1 MNSLPAG
8 PDSGGFEVV
17 AELHEGVED
26 LLFMPGATATDWALV
41 FAHGEPFDFEP
52 GDQIVRVGEHERALY
67 LLVDGTLGVRV
78 ADAEERLKQIEAP
91 SLVGEVGFVDGGPR
105 SATLEAL
112 SAGTIVRLDF
122 DAFERLAAAEPVLG
136 HRMLLELAR
145 VLAARLRMLT
155 EHR

>member
-1 MNSLPAG
+1 VNSLPAG

-17 AELHEGVED
+17 ADLHEGVED
-26 LLFMPGATATDWALV
+26 LLFMPEATATDWALV
-41 FAHGEPFDFEP
+41 FAHGEPYDFEP
-52 GDQIVRVGEHERALY
+52 GDEIVRAGERERALY
-67 LLVDGTLGVRV
+67 LLVDGTLGVR
-78 ADAEERLKQIEAP
+78 AGEERFKQIDAP

-122 DAFERLAAAEPVLG
+122 EAFERLAEAEPVLG
-136 HRMLLELAR
+136 HRMLFELAR

-155 EHR
+155 EGR

>member
-1 MNSLPAG
+1 VNSLPAG

-17 AELHEGVED
+17 ADLHEGVED
-26 LLFMPGATATDWALV
+26 LLFMPEATATDWAIV
-41 FAHGEPFDFEP
+41 FAHAKPFDFEP
-52 GDQIVRVGEHERALY
+52 GDAIVRAGDRERALY
-67 LLVDGTLGVRV
+67 LLVDGALGVRMPE
-78 ADAEERLKQIEAP
+78 AQDRLKQIDAP

-122 DAFERLAAAEPVLG
+122 DAFERLAAAEPALA
-136 HRMLLELAR
+136 HRMLLDLAR

-155 EHR
+155 ERR

>member
-26 LLFMPGATATDWALV
+26 LLFMPEATATDWAIV
-41 FAHGEPFDFEP
+41 FAHAAPYDFAP
-52 GDQIVRVGEHERALY
+52 GDEIVRAGERERALY

-78 ADAEERLKQIEAP
+78 GDERLKQIDAP
-91 SLVGEVGFVDGGPR
+91 SIVGEVGFVDGGPR

-122 DAFERLAAAEPVLG
+122 EAFERLAAAEPALG
-136 HRMLLELAR
+136 HRMALELAR

>member
-8 PDSGGFEVV
+8 PDSGGFEVA

-26 LLFMPGATATDWALV
+26 LLFMPEATATDWALI
-41 FAHGEPFDFEP
+41 FAHGEPSDFEP
-52 GDQIVRVGEHERALY
+52 GDEIVRAGERERALY
-67 LLVDGTLGVRV
+67 LLVDGTLGVR
-78 ADAEERLKQIEAP
+78 ADDERFKQIDAP

-122 DAFERLAAAEPVLG
+122 EAFERLAAAEPALG
-136 HRMLLELAR
+136 RRMLLELAR

-155 EHR
+155 ERR

>member
-26 LLFMPGATATDWALV
+26 LLFMPEATATDWAIV
-41 FAHGEPFDFEP
+41 FAHAEPYDFEP
-52 GDQIVRVGEHERALY
+52 GEEIVRAGDHERALY
-67 LLVDGTLGVRV
+67 LLVDGRLGVRV
-78 ADAEERLKQIEAP
+78 AGERLKQIDAP

-112 SAGTIVRLDF
+112 TAGTIVRLDF
-122 DAFERLAAAEPVLG
+122 EAFERLAAAEPALG

-155 EHR
+155 ERR

>member
-17 AELHEGVED
+17 AQLHEGVED
-26 LLFMPGATATDWALV
+26 LLFMPEATATDWALV
-41 FAHGEPFDFEP
+41 FAHAEPSNFESGEE
-52 GDQIVRVGEHERALY
+52 IVRAGEHERALY
-67 LLVDGTLGVRV
+67 LLVDGTLGVRC
-78 ADAEERLKQIEAP
+78 ADARAPFKQIDAP
-91 SLVGEVGFVDGGPR
+91 SLVGEVGFIDGGPR

-122 DAFERLAAAEPVLG
+122 EAFERLAAAEPALG

-155 EHR
+155 DGR

>member
-1 MNSLPAG
+1 VNSLPAG

-26 LLFMPGATATDWALV
+26 LLFMPEATATDWALV
-41 FAHGEPFDFEP
+41 FAHGEPYDFEP
-52 GDQIVRVGEHERALY
+52 GDEIVRAGERERALY
-67 LLVDGTLGVRV
+67 LLVDGTLGVR
-78 ADAEERLKQIEAP
+78 AGEERFKQIDAP

-122 DAFERLAAAEPVLG
+122 EAFERLAEAEPVLG
-136 HRMLLELAR
+136 HRMLFELAR

-155 EHR
+155 EGR

>member
-1 MNSLPAG
+1 VNSLPAG

-26 LLFMPGATATDWALV
+26 LLFMPEATATDWALV
-41 FAHGEPFDFEP
+41 FAHGEPFDFEA
-52 GDQIVRVGEHERALY
+52 GDEIVRAGEHERALY
-67 LLVDGTLGVRV
+67 LLVDGTLGVR
-78 ADAEERLKQIEAP
+78 AAGSREPFKQIDAP

-112 SAGTIVRLDF
+112 GPGTIVRLDF
-122 DAFERLAAAEPVLG
+122 GAFERLADAEPALG

-155 EHR
+155 ERP

>member
-1 MNSLPAG
+1 VNSLPAG

-26 LLFMPGATATDWALV
+26 LLFMPEATATDWALI
-41 FAHGEPFDFEP
+41 FAHGEPYDFEP
-52 GDQIVRVGEHERALY
+52 GDEIVRAGEHERALY
-67 LLVDGTLGVRV
+67 LLVDGKLGVR
-78 ADAEERLKQIEAP
+78 AAEERFKQIDAP

-112 SAGTIVRLDF
+112 SSGTIVRLDF
-122 DAFERLAAAEPVLG
+122 EAFERLAAAEPALG
-136 HRMLLELAR
+136 QRMLLELAR

-155 EHR
+155 GRR

>member
-1 MNSLPAG
+1 VNSLPAG
-8 PDSGGFEVV
+8 PDSGGFEVA

-26 LLFMPGATATDWALV
+26 LLFMPEATATDWALI
-41 FAHGEPFDFEP
+41 FAHGEPYDFGP
-52 GDQIVRVGEHERALY
+52 GDEIVRAGEHERALY
-67 LLVDGTLGVRV
+67 LLVDGTLGVR
-78 ADAEERLKQIEAP
+78 AEERFKQIDAP

-122 DAFERLAAAEPVLG
+122 DAFERLAAAEPALG
-136 HRMLLELAR
+136 RRMLLELAR

-155 EHR
+155 EGR

>member
-8 PDSGGFEVV
+8 PDSGGFEVAV
-17 AELHEGVED
+17 ELHEGVED
-26 LLFMPGATATDWALV
+26 LLFMPDATATEWAIV
-41 FAHGEPFDFEP
+41 FAHAEPFDFEP
-52 GDQIVRVGEHERALY
+52 GDEIVRAGEHERALY
-67 LLVDGTLGVRV
+67 LLVDGRLGVRV
-78 ADAEERLKQIEAP
+78 PDADARLKQIDAP

-112 SAGTIVRLDF
+112 STGTIVRLDF
-122 DAFERLAAAEPVLG
+122 EAFERLAAAEPRLA
-136 HRMLLELAR
+136 HQMLLELAR

>member
-26 LLFMPGATATDWALV
+26 LLFMPEATATDWAIV
-41 FAHGEPFDFEP
+41 FAHGEPYDFEP
-52 GDQIVRVGEHERALY
+52 GDEIVRAGDRERALY
-67 LLVDGTLGVRV
+67 LLVDGTLGVRIPG
-78 ADAEERLKQIEAP
+78 AEDRLKRIDAP

-112 SAGTIVRLDF
+112 TAGTIVRLEF
-122 DAFERLAAAEPVLG
+122 AAFERLAAAEPALG
-136 HRMLLELAR
+136 HRMLLALAR
-145 VLAARLRMLT
+145 LLAARLRMLT
-155 EHR
+155 ERR

>member
-1 MNSLPAG
+1 VNSLPAG

-26 LLFMPGATATDWALV
+26 LLFMPEATATDWALV
-41 FAHGEPFDFEP
+41 FAHGEPSEFEP
-52 GDQIVRVGEHERALY
+52 GDAIVRAGEHERALY
-67 LLVDGTLGVRV
+67 LLVDGTLGVRL
-78 ADAEERLKQIEAP
+78 DRERFKQIDAP
-91 SLVGEVGFVDGGPR
+91 SLVGEVGFIDGGPR

-122 DAFERLAAAEPVLG
+122 EAFERLAAAEPALG

-155 EHR
+155 EGR

>member
-1 MNSLPAG
+1 VNSLPAG

-26 LLFMPGATATDWALV
+26 LLFMPEATATDWALV
-41 FAHGEPFDFEP
+41 FAHGEPFDFAP
-52 GDQIVRVGEHERALY
+52 GDQIVRAGERERALY

-78 ADAEERLKQIEAP
+78 DDERLKQIDAP
-91 SLVGEVGFVDGGPR
+91 SIVGEVGFVDGGPR

-122 DAFERLAAAEPVLG
+122 EAFERLAASDPALG

-155 EHR
+155 ERR